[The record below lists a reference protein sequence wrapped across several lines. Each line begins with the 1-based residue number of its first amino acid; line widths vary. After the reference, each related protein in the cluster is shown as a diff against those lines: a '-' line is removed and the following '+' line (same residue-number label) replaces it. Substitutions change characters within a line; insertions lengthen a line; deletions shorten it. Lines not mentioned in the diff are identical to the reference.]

1 MDDSDPYRGTNPW
14 SLARYLRNS
23 CSRCPVC
30 RKECGFEVSFDKE
43 EEVIRMSSDCPD
55 CGKTTLVPYV
65 TEEGDIA
72 IETVE
77 GSAYEPDQGCFE
89 ILSGGP
95 ADPSGASPE
104 RLEELSRLAKGWA
117 DTRRRHASA
126 ELGKSIATEYRS
138 NLGKEGWEDAKDR
151 CLAQC
156 SSTANVLIES
166 NLTKDALELFNEF
179 LPLTEDNPSGAAFAF
194 ILNRSFALFS
204 EGDTKEST
212 SSVREVITALD
223 RMKSENRLPA
233 DDPFIRSRAYEALG
247 VLLSAKN
254 DKTGSMKAMKKAFE
268 DSLGVLSSKVT
279 EEGLTWMNRCSRE
292 YAFACFQADMKKRSM
307 EALKDAVKFCVQY
320 RDRYPHAYAEALLE
334 RAMFISDSGAELPPY
349 MRSDMDT
356 AIEMLSK
363 PGSDGHRGALLPV
376 AYFYRSMTGSDKE
389 KLDSADLETAYGL
402 LRDGTEQ
409 GKLPDGVFTS
419 VVDTYIT
426 YLDANDSDRAS
437 AVRRELAEMGIMV
450 RPPPMKKN

>member
-1 MDDSDPYRGTNPW
+1 
-14 SLARYLRNS
+14 
-23 CSRCPVC
+23 
-30 RKECGFEVSFDKE
+30 
-43 EEVIRMSSDCPD
+43 
-55 CGKTTLVPYV
+55 
-65 TEEGDIA
+65 
-72 IETVE
+72 
-77 GSAYEPDQGCFE
+77 
-89 ILSGGP
+89 
-95 ADPSGASPE
+95 
-104 RLEELSRLAKGWA
+104 
-117 DTRRRHASA
+117 
-126 ELGKSIATEYRS
+126 
-138 NLGKEGWEDAKDR
+138 
-151 CLAQC
+151 
-156 SSTANVLIES
+156 VLIES
-166 NLTKDALELFNEF
+166 NRTSDALALFNEF
-179 LPLTEDNPSGAAFAF
+179 LPLTEDNQSGAAFAF
-194 ILNRSFALFS
+194 MLNRSFALFS

-212 SSVREVITALD
+212 ASVREVIAALD

-233 DDPFIRSRAYEALG
+233 DDPFIRPRAYEALG

-268 DSLGVLSSKVT
+268 DSIAVLSNKVT

-307 EALKDAVKFCVQY
+307 EALKDAVKFCAQY

-334 RAMFISDSGAELPPY
+334 RAMFISDSGTDLPPY

-389 KLDSADLETAYGL
+389 KLDPADLETAYGL

-419 VVDTYIT
+419 VVDTYVT
-426 YLDANDSDRAS
+426 YLDANDQDRAL

-450 RPPPMKKN
+450 RPPPVKKN